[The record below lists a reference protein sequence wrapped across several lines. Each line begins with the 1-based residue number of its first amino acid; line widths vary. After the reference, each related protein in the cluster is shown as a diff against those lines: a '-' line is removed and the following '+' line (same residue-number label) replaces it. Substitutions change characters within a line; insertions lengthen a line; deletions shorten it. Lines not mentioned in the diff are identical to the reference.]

1 MSFKKIKI
9 PFLAL
14 VVIISAAFAYSYYAE
29 ASMINKSNATSP
41 NLRNG
46 LVGHWTF
53 DGKDTSASVAYD
65 KSGRGNNGTRNGG
78 TTLKSG
84 KIGQAMRFD
93 GTSGYV
99 SALDNNSLD
108 LSTRGTVSFWYK
120 RSAAGR
126 QSAFGKWDTGQQSYV
141 LQHNTDDKIY
151 WFVSGT
157 GSDSIYFTS
166 TNTYIDTNWNHLVG
180 VYNGST
186 LVVYRNGVLIA
197 GSITGSV
204 PSSLYNGTAT
214 LENRYLQTYY
224 SNDLMDDNRVYN
236 RALSTAEIQE
246 LYKMGGG
253 KINTTDTTKP
263 TLKTGLVGHWTFDG
277 KDTSASVAYD
287 KSGNGNNGT
296 RAGGTT
302 LKSGKIGQ
310 AMNFDGTNGCLSTS
324 SALVTSGDYTAA
336 VWYKTTNGATFQ
348 QIISQY
354 NNSPAIP
361 NLEVTIGIGGD
372 NTVGVR
378 MHNTLSQSVQVS
390 TSTSANKWHYAVAVK
405 SGLNLSLYYEG
416 NYIGTATLTG
426 TVTTPTN
433 FRIGCRYY
441 GTTDTYFNGILDDV
455 RVYSRALSTAEIQEL
470 YKMGGGKI
478 NTTDTTKPTLK
489 TGLVGHWTFDGKDT
503 SASVAYDKSGNG
515 NNGTR
520 AGGTTLK
527 SGKIGQAM
535 NFDGTN
541 GCLSTSSAL
550 VTSGDYTAAVWYKT
564 TNGATFQ
571 QIISQYNNSPAIPN
585 LEVTIGI
592 GGDNTVGV
600 RMHNT
605 LSQSVQVSTS
615 TSANKW
621 HYAVAVKSGLNL
633 SLYYEGNYIGTATLT
648 GTVTTPTNFRIG
660 CRYYGTTDTYFNGI
674 LDDVRVY
681 SRALST
687 AEIQELYKM
696 GGGKVNTTDTTKP
709 TLKTGLVGHWT
720 FDGKDTTASVAYD
733 KSGRGNNGTRNGGTT
748 LKSGKIGQG
757 MKFDGSSG
765 IITINNSVFDSFADK
780 IVVSSWVKFNSLPA
794 NGDVQT
800 ILGKDGYASNKG
812 YNLQVYYDGSNYK
825 IYFSIDATNNINN
838 YPLVAGRWYHFMGV
852 YDGANITTYVDGVPL
867 GTVTT
872 KTGNITAAGNGL
884 VYIAKRDDGIILMG
898 L

>member
-503 SASVAYDKSGNG
+503 SASVAYDKSG
-515 NNGTR
+515 
-520 AGGTTLK
+520 
-527 SGKIGQAM
+527 
-535 NFDGTN
+535 
-541 GCLSTSSAL
+541 
-550 VTSGDYTAAVWYKT
+550 
-564 TNGATFQ
+564 
-571 QIISQYNNSPAIPN
+571 
-585 LEVTIGI
+585 
-592 GGDNTVGV
+592 
-600 RMHNT
+600 
-605 LSQSVQVSTS
+605 
-615 TSANKW
+615 
-621 HYAVAVKSGLNL
+621 
-633 SLYYEGNYIGTATLT
+633 
-648 GTVTTPTNFRIG
+648 
-660 CRYYGTTDTYFNGI
+660 
-674 LDDVRVY
+674 
-681 SRALST
+681 
-687 AEIQELYKM
+687 
-696 GGGKVNTTDTTKP
+696 
-709 TLKTGLVGHWT
+709 
-720 FDGKDTTASVAYD
+720 
-733 KSGRGNNGTRNGGTT
+733 RGNNGTRNGGTT

-884 VYIAKRDDGIILMG
+884 VYIAKRDDGYYFNGTLDDVRVYNRALSVAEIQQLYRMG
-898 L
+898 R